1 MCIIL
6 QESLLHACTIT
17 IDFYRVDSCFVI
29 KVADFGLSENMD
41 ISKDY
46 FRQTEDSINKLPLR
60 WLALESITD
69 RKFSEKTDVVWTYR
83 RVI

>member
-1 MCIIL
+1 MHIKN
-6 QESLLHACTIT
+6 
-17 IDFYRVDSCFVI
+17 RVDSCFVI

-46 FRQTEDSINKLPLR
+46 FRQTEDSISKLPLR

-69 RKFSEKTDVVWTYR
+69 RKFSEKTDVVWTNR
-83 RVI
+83 HH